1 MSYCLNPNCLSRQN
15 PDDAEFCQRCKS
27 RLLLNDRYRPLD
39 PIGGGGFGRTFKAR
53 DEYKPSKPNC
63 VIKQFHGKAFGD
75 AAKAEELFHREAELQ
90 EKLGKH
96 PQIPELLALCPQDN
110 YLYLVQEFIDGCNLN
125 QELKEGGTFSKD
137 KIWQLLED
145 LLPVLQFVH
154 TNQVIHRDV
163 KPENII
169 RHTADN
175 RLFLVDF
182 GIAKLATEAI
192 LAKTG
197 TVIGSEGYT
206 APEQHEGKP
215 RFASDLYSLGATC
228 YHLLTYADPSRL
240 LYSWVDWQK
249 EVREKLENR
258 DISDELIDVLKKL
271 LQPDICQRYQSAE
284 EVLRD
289 LNLELTQA
297 TSESSLILPVSVPM
311 PRPQIWKCLH
321 TISVPTYSV
330 RCVAISPDGQ
340 TLASGEETPH
350 KIRIWNLHTG
360 KPCGEYVREVYDG
373 KSGDVWSITFCPDGE
388 TLVSSGWGDGKR
400 SMANKTQ
407 KTTIQLL
414 NFKTG
419 EVIRYFPKSL
429 GAVSSVAISPDGQI
443 LASDGGNA
451 TVKLWNLHTGKLLDT
466 LPGHSKGVW
475 SVAISPD
482 GQTLASGSEDKT
494 IKLWNLPTRKFID
507 TLSEHSES
515 VHAVAISP
523 DSQILA
529 SGSEDNTV
537 KLWNIATRQRLR
549 TLSGHS
555 GRVNSVAFSPDGQI
569 LASGSQDDTIR
580 LWQVETGELLS
591 PLAGESR
598 WEGIWSVAFSPDG
611 QILASGIGGGTI
623 KIWQRG

>member
-1 MSYCLNPNCLSRQN
+1 MSYCLNPNCLSPQN
-15 PDDAEFCQRCKS
+15 PDDAERCQRCQS

-39 PIGGGGFGRTFKAR
+39 AIGRGGFGKTFKAR
-53 DEYKPSKPNC
+53 DEYKPSKPYC
-63 VIKQFHGKAFGD
+63 VIKQFHGKGFPD
-75 AAKAEELFHREAELQ
+75 DPAKAKELFHREAELQ

-110 YLYLVQEFIDGCNLN
+110 YLYLVQEFIDGRNLN
-125 QELKEGGTFSKD
+125 QELKEERTFSEEKV
-137 KIWQLLED
+137 WQLLED

-154 TNQVIHRDV
+154 ANQVIHRDV
-163 KPENII
+163 KPENIM
-169 RHTADN
+169 RHRADN
-175 RLFLVDF
+175 TLFLVDF

-197 TVIGSEGYT
+197 TVIGSGGYT
-206 APEQHEGKP
+206 APEQHDGKP

-228 YHLLTYADPSRL
+228 FYLMTWADPSKL
-240 LYSWVDWQK
+240 LYRHIDWQK
-249 EVREKLENR
+249 YLRDELDKR
-258 DISDELIDVLKKL
+258 DISDELLYILTKL
-271 LQPDICQRYQSAE
+271 LQPDITQRYQSAE

-321 TISVPTYSV
+321 TISVPTYNV

-340 TLASGEETPH
+340 TLASGDESH
-350 KIRIWNLHTG
+350 KIKIWNLHTG
-360 KPCGEYVREVYDG
+360 ELCDEYVRELYDG
-373 KSGDVWSITFCPDGE
+373 KSGDVLSIAFSPDGE

-407 KTTIQLL
+407 KTIQLL

-419 EVIRYFPKSL
+419 EVICYFPIPL
-429 GAVSSVAISPDGQI
+429 VTAYSVAISPDGQI
-443 LASDGGNA
+443 LASDGDNA
-451 TVKLWNLHTGKLLDT
+451 TVKLWDLRTGKLLNT
-466 LPGHSKGVW
+466 LTGHSKWVW

-494 IKLWNLPTRKFID
+494 IKLWKLPTREFLC
-507 TLSEHSES
+507 TLPKHSEPVRS
-515 VHAVAISP
+515 VAISP

-537 KLWNIATRQRLR
+537 ELWNIATRQPLR

-569 LASGSQDDTIR
+569 LASGSEDDTIR
-580 LWQVETGELLS
+580 LWHVETGELLY
-591 PLAGESR
+591 PLVGESR
-598 WEGIWSVAFSPDG
+598 REGIWSVAFSPDG
-611 QILASGIGGGTI
+611 QILASGIGGGTL
-623 KIWQRG
+623 KIWQHG

>member
-137 KIWQLLED
+137 KIWQLLEN

-258 DISDELIDVLKKL
+258 DISDELIDVLNKL

-284 EVLRD
+284 EVLKNLPLQQTQIHSQPFQPSVAPTIYSFIEASQNNLRSAVGIDYSRLQKLLAEEKWQEADEETRIVMLRVARQERQGFLRAEDIEKFPSED
-289 LNLELTQA
+289 LNTINQLWLEHSNKRFGFSVQKHIFQSLGGEPYIISQEIYNSFADCVGWRVDRTWLTYEQL
-297 TSESSLILPVSVPM
+297 TSSLD
-311 PRPQIWKCLH
+311 
-321 TISVPTYSV
+321 
-330 RCVAISPDGQ
+330 A
-340 TLASGEETPH
+340 
-350 KIRIWNLHTG
+350 
-360 KPCGEYVREVYDG
+360 
-373 KSGDVWSITFCPDGE
+373 
-388 TLVSSGWGDGKR
+388 
-400 SMANKTQ
+400 
-407 KTTIQLL
+407 
-414 NFKTG
+414 
-419 EVIRYFPKSL
+419 
-429 GAVSSVAISPDGQI
+429 
-443 LASDGGNA
+443 
-451 TVKLWNLHTGKLLDT
+451 
-466 LPGHSKGVW
+466 LPGH
-475 SVAISPD
+475 
-482 GQTLASGSEDKT
+482 
-494 IKLWNLPTRKFID
+494 LPCRGAQHI
-507 TLSEHSES
+507 
-515 VHAVAISP
+515 P
-523 DSQILA
+523 QILRDQGGHPYVQA
-529 SGSEDNTV
+529 RHSDFFVS
-537 KLWNIATRQRLR
+537 LLRRQDL
-549 TLSGHS
+549 
-555 GRVNSVAFSPDGQI
+555 
-569 LASGSQDDTIR
+569 
-580 LWQVETGELLS
+580 
-591 PLAGESR
+591 
-598 WEGIWSVAFSPDG
+598 
-611 QILASGIGGGTI
+611 
-623 KIWQRG
+623 